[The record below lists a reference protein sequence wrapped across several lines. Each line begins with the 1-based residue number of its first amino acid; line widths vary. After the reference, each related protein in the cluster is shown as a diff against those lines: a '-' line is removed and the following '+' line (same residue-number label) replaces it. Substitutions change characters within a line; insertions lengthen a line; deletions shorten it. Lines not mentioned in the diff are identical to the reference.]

1 VAALAGTS
9 YGQSVPLSLLDVPF
23 ISQSEALCGGAAA
36 AMVLRYWGERGL
48 NAESFAHLLDR
59 SAAGIRTQ
67 ALLSELRSR
76 GWTALA
82 LDGTDEAI
90 DAELQRGRPVLTL
103 IQDRPS
109 TFHYIVIV
117 GTTPAAIVFHDPARA
132 PLRVVSRAEFSRRW
146 QAAGR
151 WMAVVV
157 PGGRRA
163 EPSPGV
169 PTKAAPPQDQCSRFI
184 ADGIERAQAKDLD
197 AAERNLTNALSCG
210 GATAMRELAGVRVLQ
225 QRWADA
231 EALSEVATTLDPQEP
246 YGWRLLGTSRF
257 VQNDVVGALQAWN
270 HVAEPRLDVWRVD
283 GLVQTRQRV
292 VERLIGTSS
301 GSLVT
306 PRLLLRSERRLR
318 ELPSASSASV
328 AVTPRPDGVA
338 ELRATVNERPL
349 VPADPWSYAG
359 IGLRAA
365 SRREAGITI
374 GSLTGGGER
383 VRADWRFWPGRPR
396 IGASIETPAPWGGV
410 WSANGL
416 WEREQFT
423 AADLSPSERSG
434 GFVQWSNWIR
444 SIVRL
449 SIDLGVEDWDGLGSV
464 GRSRVDV
471 RLLSPAGR
479 MDVRG
484 GAELW
489 RGADAFSRADVS
501 VGASSATTRRGR
513 VFVARAG
520 AAIGS
525 ANLPPA
531 LWFAGDTG
539 VTRQTLLRAHP
550 VVNDG
555 RLRVEQLGRN
565 LVHASGEAQRW
576 WGVGIVRAGAAVFV
590 DAARTG
596 NQAGASA
603 RGDVDAGIGLR
614 LALPGTAGTMRADVA
629 TGLAHGGTRWSFVY
643 EP

>member
-1 VAALAGTS
+1 
-9 YGQSVPLSLLDVPF
+9 
-23 ISQSEALCGGAAA
+23 
-36 AMVLRYWGERGL
+36 MVLRYWGERGL

-82 LDGTDEAI
+82 LEGTDEAI

-349 VPADPWSYAG
+349 VPADPDLAALIAAWPALPAPIRAG
-359 IGLRAA
+359 IVALVNAA
-365 SRREAGITI
+365 N
-374 GSLTGGGER
+374 
-383 VRADWRFWPGRPR
+383 P
-396 IGASIETPAPWGGV
+396 
-410 WSANGL
+410 
-416 WEREQFT
+416 
-423 AADLSPSERSG
+423 
-434 GFVQWSNWIR
+434 
-444 SIVRL
+444 
-449 SIDLGVEDWDGLGSV
+449 
-464 GRSRVDV
+464 
-471 RLLSPAGR
+471 
-479 MDVRG
+479 
-484 GAELW
+484 
-489 RGADAFSRADVS
+489 
-501 VGASSATTRRGR
+501 
-513 VFVARAG
+513 
-520 AAIGS
+520 
-525 ANLPPA
+525 
-531 LWFAGDTG
+531 
-539 VTRQTLLRAHP
+539 
-550 VVNDG
+550 
-555 RLRVEQLGRN
+555 
-565 LVHASGEAQRW
+565 
-576 WGVGIVRAGAAVFV
+576 
-590 DAARTG
+590 
-596 NQAGASA
+596 
-603 RGDVDAGIGLR
+603 
-614 LALPGTAGTMRADVA
+614 
-629 TGLAHGGTRWSFVY
+629 
-643 EP
+643 